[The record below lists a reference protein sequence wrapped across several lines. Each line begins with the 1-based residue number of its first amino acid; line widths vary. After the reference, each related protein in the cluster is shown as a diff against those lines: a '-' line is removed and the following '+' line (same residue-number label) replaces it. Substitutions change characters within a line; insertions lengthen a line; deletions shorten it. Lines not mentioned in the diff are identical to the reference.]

1 MTPQER
7 IDHYNR
13 SLPFP
18 ESLFVGGDG
27 QIVGAWIL
35 GNNYQ
40 ATSAIYGSYPRT
52 YLRRVRALFPDKVRA
67 LHLFAGRVDL
77 RAWPGDTAD
86 INPEVRPTY
95 VCDAGQDLGTVP
107 LETYDVV
114 LADPPY
120 SVDDAERYGTTMVRR
135 NKVLEHLAAGCRPGT
150 HVAWL
155 DQVLPMHRRSDW
167 HIAALIGIVRS
178 TNHRFRILTIFER
191 KTRRTTNDE
200 GRQ

>member
-1 MTPQER
+1 M
-7 IDHYNR
+7 
-13 SLPFP
+13 
-18 ESLFVGGDG
+18 
-27 QIVGAWIL
+27 
-35 GNNYQ
+35 
-40 ATSAIYGSYPRT
+40 
-52 YLRRVRALFPDKVRA
+52 RALFPDKVRA

-155 DQVLPMHRRSDW
+155 DQVLPMHRRDDW

-178 TNHRFRILTIFER
+178 TNHRFRILTVFKR